1 MPPSEMGKLWV
12 EQFQVGGGWQGVKIR
27 NWGLQMLSLRCLLV
41 IQREA
46 GRQRDEW
53 VWISQEGKVKGA
65 GLGTHIHKPLAQGYS
80 ARNQKG
86 SEDRQKRV
94 QGLSPGAPNI

>member
-1 MPPSEMGKLWV
+1 MGKLWV
-12 EQFQVGGGWQGVKIR
+12 EQFQVGGGWCQGIKIR
-27 NWGLQMLSLRCLLV
+27 NWGLQMLSLRCILV
-41 IQREA
+41 TQREA

-53 VWISQEGKVKGA
+53 VRILQEGKVEGA
-65 GLGTHIHKPLAQGYS
+65 GLGTRIHKPLAQGYS

-94 QGLSPGAPNI
+94 QGLSSGAPNI